1 MTMLKQGT
9 LSDRVSSLSLLV
21 SKNPLATISYLTD
34 MLNQAKKP
42 NRKIAEQAI
51 TSFKNLLVQ
60 DKLVDPNKK
69 TLHLFQKNPLIIKHS

>member
-21 SKNPLATISYLTD
+21 SKNPLATISYLND

-69 TLHLFQKNPLIIKHS
+69 TLHLFQKNPMIIKHS